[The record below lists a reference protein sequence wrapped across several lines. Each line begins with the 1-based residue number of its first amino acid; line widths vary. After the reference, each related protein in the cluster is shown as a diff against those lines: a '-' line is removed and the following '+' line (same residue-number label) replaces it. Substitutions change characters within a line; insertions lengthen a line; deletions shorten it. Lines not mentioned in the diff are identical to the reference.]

1 MSIISGLKHRMDQVV
16 EAARTA
22 IAEPEVAQHRIE
34 ICNSCEFLLEITRNC
49 KKCGCFVD
57 VKTKISHT
65 SCPVKKW

>member
-1 MSIISGLKHRMDQVV
+1 MSGLKHRIAQVS
-16 EAARTA
+16 EAILTA
-22 IAEPEVAQHRIE
+22 VAEPDVAHHRIE

-57 VKTKISHT
+57 VKTKLAHT